1 MTPGDPVVTRF
12 QVAPDYGSGFVF
24 SWDVRPDFEEPGPWE
39 FLVQAAESP
48 AGDWRDVSPVVAN
61 AFAWRSDSHLRVG
74 KGYVLYFR
82 LLMRSPSGIHE
93 SVVVTPYGDLSR
105 RDFLIGRDVMRI
117 AVLQSRTMAGV
128 EVDLWSSS
136 TWGPRCECRDP
147 VTGRVRDTHC
157 RKCLGT
163 GYNPG
168 YHGPFR
174 VWADFSPNAAH
185 TVEAGQD
192 GSGVVSQ
199 KQFEVRMVA
208 SVPLKKNDAIR
219 DIRSGKIYYVDKAQ
233 YDTEI
238 RRVPLL
244 QNCVVFEAPV
254 TDAVYAITSAPG
266 GMER

>member
-1 MTPGDPVVTRF
+1 MSDDPVITRF
-12 QVAPDYGSGFVF
+12 SAMPDYGRGFAF
-24 SWDVRPDFEEPGPWE
+24 SWEVRPDFEEPGPWE
-39 FLVQAAESP
+39 FLVQAAQSP
-48 AGDWRDVSPVVAN
+48 SGEWRDVSPVIGN
-61 AFAWRSDSHLRVG
+61 AFAWRSDAPVRLG

-93 SVVVTPYGDLSR
+93 SHPCTPYGDLSR
-105 RDFLIGRDVMRI
+105 REYLMGRDVMRI
-117 AVLQSRTMAGV
+117 AVLQSRTLAGV

-136 TWGPRCECRDP
+136 TWGPRCDCRDP

-163 GYNPG
+163 GYSPG

-174 VWADFSPNAAH
+174 VWADFSPNVSH
-185 TVEAGQD
+185 SVEAGQD
-192 GSGVVSQ
+192 GSGVVSL

-208 SVPLKKNDAIR
+208 SVPMKKGDAIR
-219 DIRSGKIYYVDKAQ
+219 DVRSGKVYYVDKAV

-244 QNCVVFEAPV
+244 QVCTVMEAPM
-254 TDAVYAITSAPG
+254 TDAVYALTSEPV
-266 GMER
+266 GMA